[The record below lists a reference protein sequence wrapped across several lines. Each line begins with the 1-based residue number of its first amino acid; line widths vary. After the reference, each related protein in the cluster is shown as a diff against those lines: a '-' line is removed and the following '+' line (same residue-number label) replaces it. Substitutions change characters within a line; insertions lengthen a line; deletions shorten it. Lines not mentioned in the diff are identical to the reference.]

1 MDMGYPVAFRAADHG
16 CSIGLDI
23 DITSNQS
30 KNVFAQMRLLLQAER
45 SLDNAETTPDAWLSG
60 VGALDWSKGNM
71 PG

>member
-30 KNVFAQMRLLLQAER
+30 KNVFAQMRLLQAER
-45 SLDNAETTPDAWLSG
+45 SLDNAETTPDARRSG
-60 VGALDWSKGNM
+60 VGVLDWSKGNM